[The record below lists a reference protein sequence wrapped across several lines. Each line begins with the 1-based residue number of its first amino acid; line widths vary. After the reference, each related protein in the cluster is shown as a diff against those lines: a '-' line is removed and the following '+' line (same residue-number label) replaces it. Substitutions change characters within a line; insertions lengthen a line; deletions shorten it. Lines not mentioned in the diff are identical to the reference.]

1 MKAADCRCPDSTMPG
16 GPAVVRLS
24 SGMRLKRGLAAAKQL
39 PQERRRWERLSLAIP
54 VFVRGIS
61 GPGKELVE
69 FCTLLN
75 ESAGGALL
83 LIRRSLRHRFRVSL
97 EMPLAPTQRNM
108 KFRRTNTYSQGARRA
123 NHPSKWLEPVRIA
136 ICETACTIIRKYFSR
151 PPALQM

>member
-1 MKAADCRCPDSTMPG
+1 MPG

-61 GPGKELVE
+61 GPGKEFVE

-75 ESAGGALL
+75 KSAGGALP
-83 LIRRSLRHRFRVSL
+83 LIRRSLRHRSRVSL
-97 EMPLAPTQRNM
+97 EMAVGAHPKKYEVSAN
-108 KFRRTNTYSQGARRA
+108 NTYSQGARRA

>member
-1 MKAADCRCPDSTMPG
+1 
-16 GPAVVRLS
+16 
-24 SGMRLKRGLAAAKQL
+24 MRLKRGLAAAKQL

-83 LIRRSLRHRFRVSL
+83 LIRRSLRHRSRVSL

-108 KFRRTNTYSQGARRA
+108 KFRRTIRIPKARVV
-123 NHPSKWLEPVRIA
+123 PIIPVNGWSLCGLQFA
-136 ICETACTIIRKYFSR
+136 R
-151 PPALQM
+151 PLVR

>member
-1 MKAADCRCPDSTMPG
+1 MPG

-39 PQERRRWERLSLAIP
+39 PQERRRWKRLSLAIP

-83 LIRRSLRHRFRVSL
+83 LYTEILAASLSRIARDAVGAHPKKYEVS
-97 EMPLAPTQRNM
+97 AN
-108 KFRRTNTYSQGARRA
+108 NTYSQGARRA